1 MVSISSSKNVTMHLI
16 GLHKVIR
23 LLICLVAAKCLDI
36 YLQILA
42 HVFIHDRK
50 QEEELFVHTFL

>member
-1 MVSISSSKNVTMHLI
+1 MHLI

-42 HVFIHDRK
+42 QVFIHDRK